1 MKINFIDLKRQQQ
14 RIEKEINETIS
25 RVLKTGQYIMGQEC
39 LDLEQQLAEYTG
51 RKYCLGCANGT
62 DAIRLALIALDIK
75 RGDLVFTTDFTFFA
89 TSEVIAEL
97 GAIPIFVDIDE
108 TYNICPLDLEKKI
121 LALKSSNEK
130 LAGILSV
137 DLFGLPANHIKIDRL
152 AKENGLWHVEDA
164 AQGFGGKIDNNKA
177 CSFGDVSTTSFF
189 PAKPLGCYG
198 DGGAIFTDSLE
209 VAEYIKSLRVHG
221 KGSHKYENINIGYN
235 SRLDTIQA
243 AILLEKLKIFDS
255 EVIKKNEIAAT
266 YTSALEDVD
275 GIVVPRVPTG
285 YTSSWAQYTL
295 RVDRREE
302 LMSYLKS
309 QGIPTTI
316 YYPKTMSQTK
326 ALAPYLKYQIGELK
340 NSIDFANSVLS
351 LPMHAYLT
359 SDEVNYICSKILNFY
374 NQ

>member
-1 MKINFIDLKRQQQ
+1 MEINFIDLERQQQ
-14 RIEKEINETIS
+14 KIEKEINEAIS
-25 RVLKTGQYIMGQEC
+25 RVLKTGQYIMGKEC
-39 LDLEQQLAEYTG
+39 LDLERQLAEYTG

-62 DAIRLALIALDIK
+62 DAIRLALTALK
-75 RGDLVFTTDFTFFA
+75 VKKGDLVLTTDFTFFA

-108 TYNICPLDLEKKI
+108 TYNICPLDLERKI
-121 LALKSSNEK
+121 LALKSSDEN
-130 LAGILSV
+130 LAGIISV
-137 DLFGLPANHIKIDRL
+137 DLFGLPANHNEIDRL
-152 AKENGLWHVEDA
+152 AKAHGLWHVEDA
-164 AQGFGGKIDNNKA
+164 AQGFGGKIGDNNA
-177 CSFGDVSTTSFF
+177 CSFGEISTTSFF

-198 DGGAIFTDSLE
+198 DGGAIFTDNLDT
-209 VAEYIKSLRVHG
+209 AEYIKSLRVHG

-255 EVIKKNEIAAT
+255 EVVKKNEIAAF
-266 YTSALEDVD
+266 YTSALEDVE
-275 GIVVPRVPTG
+275 GIIVPRIPSG

-295 RVDRREE
+295 RVNRREE

-326 ALAPYLKYQIGELK
+326 ALTKYSKYQVGGLK
-340 NSIDFANSVLS
+340 NSVNFSNSVLS

-359 SDEVNYICSKILNFY
+359 NDEVNYICSKILKFY
-374 NQ
+374 T

>member
-1 MKINFIDLKRQQQ
+1 MEINFIDLERQQQ
-14 RIEKEINETIS
+14 RIEKEINEAIS

-39 LDLEQQLAEYTG
+39 LDLEQQLSEYTG

-62 DAIRLALIALDIK
+62 DAIRLALIALKIK
-75 RGDLVFTTDFTFFA
+75 KGDLVITTDFTFFA

-108 TYNICPLDLEKKI
+108 TYNICPLDLERKI
-121 LALKSSNEK
+121 LVLKSSDEN

-137 DLFGLPANHIKIDRL
+137 DLFGLPANHNEIDRL
-152 AKENGLWHVEDA
+152 AKEHRLWHVEDA
-164 AQGFGGKIDNNKA
+164 AQGFGGKIDNNTA

-198 DGGAIFTDSLE
+198 DGGAIFTDSLD

-243 AILLEKLKIFDS
+243 AILLEKLKIFDK
-255 EVIKKNEIAAT
+255 EVVKKNEIAAM
-266 YTSALEDVD
+266 YTSALEDIEEV
-275 GIVVPRVPTG
+275 IVPKIPTG
-285 YTSSWAQYTL
+285 YASSWAQYTL

-316 YYPKTMSQTK
+316 YYPKTMSQTR
-326 ALAPYLKYQIGELK
+326 ALTQYSKYQVGELK
-340 NSIDFANSVLS
+340 NSVNFSNSVLS

-359 SDEVNYICSKILNFY
+359 DEEVNYICSKIFSFY
-374 NQ
+374 N